1 MVVLRSEVGVS
12 EMVLLS
18 EVGVSE
24 MVVLMSEVVVLIL
37 MSEVVGSGS

>member
-37 MSEVVGSGS
+37 MSEVVDSGS